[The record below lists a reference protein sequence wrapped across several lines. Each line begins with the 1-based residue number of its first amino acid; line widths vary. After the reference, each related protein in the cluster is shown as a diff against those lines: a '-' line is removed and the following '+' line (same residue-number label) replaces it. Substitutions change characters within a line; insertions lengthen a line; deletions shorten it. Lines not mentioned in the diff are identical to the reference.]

1 MNPVVAAAAMFF
13 VRRIFM
19 KNNRGKNRPV
29 DEDGFLTAG
38 PCHLKP
44 MKIICVSVKISD
56 DKVQVRDTKD
66 PSKTTLTFDHN
77 EWKAFISGVK
87 NGEFD
92 V

>member
-1 MNPVVAAAAMFF
+1 MSKLIAA
-13 VRRIFM
+13 
-19 KNNRGKNRPV
+19 KKLKKY
-29 DEDGFLTAG
+29 DEDGFTTAA
-38 PCHLKP
+38 PCLFKP

-66 PSKTTLTFDHN
+66 SSKTTLTFDHN
-77 EWKAFISGVK
+77 EWKAFIGGVK

>member
-1 MNPVVAAAAMFF
+1 MQKQQSQKSPA
-13 VRRIFM
+13 
-19 KNNRGKNRPV
+19 
-29 DEDGFLTAG
+29 DEDGFVTG
-38 PCHLKP
+38 KPCSFKP